1 VGSIPGARSKQVG
14 RATVR
19 DVQIRPGTVEDAALL
34 WKAEVETARTAGRLV
49 SRSHEL
55 LLEAFQMKL
64 RELGP
69 GGCYVVALEEGE
81 ISGHAFLE
89 PMSLEA
95 LRQVYRLTIVVHPG
109 RTGRG
114 VGTALL
120 THLQGWAASLAGLRK
135 VELLVRDS
143 NPGAIRL
150 YQRLGFVEEGRFRD
164 RIRLPDGTFVDDVA
178 MAWFPPGR
186 SG

>member
-1 VGSIPGARSKQVG
+1 MVK
-14 RATVR
+14 
-19 DVQIRPGTVEDAALL
+19 IRPGTVEDAALL

-49 SRSHEL
+49 SRPHEL
-55 LLEAFQMKL
+55 LLEAFQVKL

-69 GGCYVVALEEGE
+69 RGCYVVAVEEEG

-95 LRQVYRLTIVVHPG
+95 LQHVYRLTIVVHPG

-120 THLQGWAASLAGLRK
+120 THLQGRAASLAGLRK

-164 RIRLPDGTFVDDVA
+164 RIRLPDGTFVDDIA
-178 MAWFPPGR
+178 MAWFPPER
-186 SG
+186 RR